1 MPPGID
7 LCFFLNQISGKFLGE
22 FVVKLGAICMKNNKK
37 YSILTLLTI
46 TAMAITSCASSGG
59 SGVSGGDA
67 EIQDPFESTNR
78 AVFSFNTAVDKAII
92 HPVAKGYNAVVPQPA
107 RTGVENVLR
116 NLKSPVTFANQALQ
130 GDVEGA
136 GNVLVR
142 AVVNTLIGVGG
153 LFDVAGSEGIAYEPE
168 DFGQTLA
175 KWGVGHGPY
184 LVVPIIGPSSMRDYV
199 GYAVDSFAD
208 PLRWYLFNVD
218 KEGLYYGKLGVEY
231 LALRASLVD
240 TLEELQKS
248 SIDYYAATR
257 SAYYQHRE
265 ALVNDQDSSL
275 SGGANIP
282 DYAAGEDL

>member
-1 MPPGID
+1 MVS
-7 LCFFLNQISGKFLGE
+7 F
-22 FVVKLGAICMKNNKK
+22 GAMRMSNTNKK
-37 YSILTLLTI
+37 YSILALLAVTV
-46 TAMAITSCASSGG
+46 MALPSCANNTS
-59 SGVSGGDA
+59 GDA
-67 EIQDPFESTNR
+67 EISDPFESTNR
-78 AVFSFNTAVDKAII
+78 AVFSFNTAVDKAVI
-92 HPVAKGYNAVVPQPA
+92 HPIAKGYNTVVPEPA
-107 RTGVENVLR
+107 RTGIENVFH

-142 AVVNTLIGVGG
+142 AVVNTFVGIGG
-153 LFDVAGSEGIAYEPE
+153 LFDVAASEGIAYEPE

-175 KWGVGHGPY
+175 TWGVGHGPY
-184 LVVPIIGPSSMRDYV
+184 LVVPIIGPSSLRDYV

-218 KEGLYYGKLGVEY
+218 KESLYYGKVGLEY
-231 LALRASLVD
+231 LSLRASLVD
-240 TLEELQKS
+240 VLEELQKS

-275 SGGANIP
+275 SGGGANIP
-282 DYAAGEDL
+282 DYDSGEDL